1 MKQGSLLG
9 PAPTGAGTIA
19 SDPTFESFTLL
30 ITLCVTLYIYI
41 MLRIWGYSWNSIR
54 ESDLIEFISQFSE
67 QRCESY

>member
-1 MKQGSLLG
+1 
-9 PAPTGAGTIA
+9 
-19 SDPTFESFTLL
+19 
-30 ITLCVTLYIYI
+30 